1 MGKNIAPMA
10 CFCIALRWNVAQS
23 RYLAFFAQPRR
34 MRTIAIVEDDPSTL
48 QSLSRLLIAHG
59 FRVEPFLSAE
69 AFLKDAAHCEATC
82 LLADIQLGG
91 ISGIELQRQLM
102 SSGNRLPVIL
112 MTANDSE
119 LTRRQ
124 ADAIGCIA
132 YLKKP
137 FLAKLLLDAID
148 GVA

>member
-1 MGKNIAPMA
+1 
-10 CFCIALRWNVAQS
+10 
-23 RYLAFFAQPRR
+23 
-34 MRTIAIVEDDPSTL
+34 MRTIAIVEDDPSML

-69 AFLKDAAHCEATC
+69 SFLKDAAHCEATC
-82 LLADIQLGG
+82 LLADIHLGG
-91 ISGIELQRQLM
+91 ISGIELQQQLM
-102 SSGNRLPVIL
+102 SSGKRLPVIF

-119 LTRRQ
+119 STRRLGKE
-124 ADAIGCIA
+124 IGCIA

-148 GVA
+148 GVT